1 MTLSG
6 ISRKSL
12 AEKCVSLMLL
22 ALPPVALLSVFV
34 VLLTSSIDSYASD
47 FDYKLTATE
56 VKPDVYVVG
65 GVAGDLTFKNGGN
78 ILNTGFIVADGGVIV
93 IDVGPSR
100 LYGEQLHALIKNTTD
115 KPVVQVYITHQ
126 HPDHFFGLQA
136 FDGVETSALAGTI
149 SDLKLLAGDYS
160 DNMYR
165 LIGNAMLGTEIV
177 LPKSE
182 ILPGEVEIAGR
193 DIELL
198 SLGGHTATDLAVFDK
213 TSGVLFAGDLVF
225 YERAPSTPSA
235 DIPLWLESLARLKSV
250 PFSVLVPGH
259 GPVTEN
265 AEPIDQTADYVDW
278 LLTTLQSLA
287 EDGLSM
293 AEAIQQRIAERF
305 TSLEVV
311 QTEYERSVVHLYG
324 GIEESLLPQIE

>member
-1 MTLSG
+1 MILNALAGQLRTWLLVKNHQFCSLPALGTLLCC
-6 ISRKSL
+6 L
-12 AEKCVSLMLL
+12 AFS
-22 ALPPVALLSVFV
+22 AS
-34 VLLTSSIDSYASD
+34 TTASD
-47 FDYKLTATE
+47 FDYKLSATE
-56 VKPDVYVVG
+56 VRPDVYVVG
-65 GVAGDLTFKNGGN
+65 GVAGDLTFNNGGN
-78 ILNTGFIVADGGVIV
+78 ILNTGFIVAEQGVIV

-100 LYGEQLHALIKNTTD
+100 LYGEQLFALIQSTTD
-115 KPVVQVYITHQ
+115 KPVLQVYITHQ

-182 ILPGEVEIAGR
+182 VQPGAVTVGGR

-198 SLGGHTATDLAVFDK
+198 ALGGHTATDLAIFDK

-225 YERAPSTPSA
+225 HERAPTTPSA
-235 DIPLWLESLARLKSV
+235 DIPLWLESLAKLKSV
-250 PFSVLVPGH
+250 PFSVLIPGH

-265 AEPIDQTADYVDW
+265 AEPIDETADYVDW

-293 AEAIQQRIAERF
+293 AEAIQQTIAERF
-305 TSLEVV
+305 ASLVV
-311 QTEYERSVVHLYG
+311 VKNEYERSVVHLYG
-324 GIEESLLPQIE
+324 GIEESLLPPVK